1 MCISL
6 CVICASVYVHECM
19 GVFWSAHRRVGMCVC
34 VRVWVQVPTQV
45 CVPVPV
51 PIQENTCFVIKDSV
65 RRGSW
70 VILTHVREVKTH
82 TVFFFFFG
90 HGNK

>member
-1 MCISL
+1 MCFGPHTDVWA
-6 CVICASVYVHECM
+6 C
-19 GVFWSAHRRVGMCVC
+19 
-34 VRVWVQVPTQV
+34 VWVQVPTQV

-51 PIQENTCFVIKDSV
+51 PIQENTFFVIKDSV

-82 TVFFFFFG
+82 TLFLVMAINDSWVCTPKIETFFSPEKG
-90 HGNK
+90 SE